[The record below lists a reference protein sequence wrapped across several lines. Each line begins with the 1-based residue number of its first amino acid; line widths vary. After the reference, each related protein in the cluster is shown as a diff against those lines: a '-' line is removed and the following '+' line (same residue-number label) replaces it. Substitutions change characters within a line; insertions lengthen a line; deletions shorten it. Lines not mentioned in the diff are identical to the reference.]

1 LTLLATLAG
10 LLSAPVHQATAQT
23 AWYEGFEGPDPSW
36 KELGG
41 NAAYQVDGH
50 QRVRGVAYT
59 GEGCEWIRVTGSGGS
74 QIYFGHDVGRARVID
89 ELLPTLRVRSDRA
102 GLQVLARVV
111 LPRTED
117 PRTGRP
123 VTTLIRGTSYSTV
136 GGWEQLRVEGIP
148 KALARQARVLRLQ
161 MRQDV
166 DEREAYVDAI
176 LLNVYGGPGTTNV
189 WIDDLDIAGYVAVE
203 AATAMAGDTPPPQ
216 VRAVHSIP
224 APPMGSSIGAG
235 GPAVGR
241 IANPSYPSP
250 GASPG
255 PSPGTDGPLV
265 GRIAN
270 PSSASSGPSSQ
281 GRIRLDNS
289 VLLVENRPLFVRM
302 LQYQGEPLTLIKQ
315 LGFNAVW
322 LPQLPT
328 MEFIDEARRQALW
341 IVCPPPRPPA
351 SDAAGR
357 FDPLPP
363 IGPAYAPVLA
373 WDLGAGLESEQLAF
387 TRQWAEMVR
396 DADRTVARPLLCRPQ
411 SNLWDYSRQ
420 VDLLLLGRAPL
431 GTSLDLAD
439 YGVWLRQRPRLAR
452 PGTPFWATVQT
463 QPAPSLVRQWKAVGR
478 GEPYPLTMSSEQIR
492 LLTYTAATSG
502 AHGLFFESLTTLNS
516 NDPDTRQRA
525 MTLELLN
532 HELALVEPWM
542 AAGKFVDSLRG
553 SDSQTTAGVLETE
566 RTRLLLP
573 LWISPGA
580 QFVAGQSAGNTVAF
594 VVPGGPDTYR
604 TYLLTPG
611 NLEPL
616 RRDRVTG
623 GTRVILNEFSLT
635 ALVPM
640 TDDDLAV
647 HALTPQVPQ
656 AAPRVAELER
666 RLTGE
671 RFDQVRQIAGRLQG
685 DLRPPQTAYWLAAAE
700 KSLQSCDA
708 FLATHDYARACLDA
722 QRAMRPVRMLER
734 AAWQKAVEK
743 LSSPVSSP
751 ATVTFRTLPWQ
762 AELLAIANSG
772 GVNQLAGGD
781 FEDMG
786 VMEGAGW
793 RRFQNPA
800 TDVFCDVRLTPA
812 AAHGG
817 RLGVLLVA
825 QPAHAETPDLLL
837 ETPPVWFTS
846 PAVPVEAGTLVRI
859 HAWVRVSK
867 PITGS
872 VDGLL
877 VVDSLGGEPLA
888 ERIVTTHASWREI
901 NLYRV
906 APESGAVS
914 VTFALTGLGEV
925 SLDDVSI
932 HTVRPWNHSPPS
944 PGPAVS
950 QLRHLPPVG
959 IWR

>member
-1 LTLLATLAG
+1 MPLCRLIPRLALLATLAG
-10 LLSAPVHQATAQT
+10 LLSASARPATAQT

-74 QIYFGHDVGRARVID
+74 LIYFGHDVGRARVIE

-102 GLQVLARVV
+102 GLQMLARVV

-123 VTTLIRGTSYSTV
+123 VTMLIRGTSYSSV
-136 GGWEQLRVEGIP
+136 GRWEQLRVEAVP
-148 KALARQARVLRLQ
+148 KAMARQARILRLQ

-166 DEREAYVDAI
+166 DEREAYVDQI

-189 WIDDLDIAGYVAVE
+189 WIDDLDIAGYVGVEMTTAV
-203 AATAMAGDTPPPQ
+203 AGDGPAPQ

-224 APPMGSSIGAG
+224 APPLGSPVGSDGPLAG
-235 GPAVGR
+235 RTANPQSVGR
-241 IANPSYPSP
+241 IGNPSNPSP
-250 GASPG
+250 A
-255 PSPGTDGPLV
+255 PSP
-265 GRIAN
+265 R
-270 PSSASSGPSSQ
+270 

-302 LQYQGEPLTLIKQ
+302 VQYQGEPLTLIKQ

-322 LPQLPT
+322 LPQLAT
-328 MEFIDEARRQALW
+328 MEFLDEARRQGLW
-341 IVCPPPRPPA
+341 IVCPPPHPSAPA
-351 SDAAGR
+351 GSGR
-357 FDPLPP
+357 LEPLAP
-363 IGPAYAPVLA
+363 IGSDYDQVLA
-373 WDLGAGLESEQLAF
+373 WDLGAGLETEQLAF

-396 DADRTVARPLLCRPQ
+396 DADRLVARPLVCRPQ
-411 SNLWDYSRQ
+411 SQLWDYSRQ
-420 VDLLLLGRAPL
+420 VDLLMLGRAPL
-431 GTSLDLAD
+431 GTSLNLTD
-439 YGVWLRQRPRLAR
+439 YGVWLRQRPRLTR

-463 QPAPSLVRQWKAVGR
+463 QPAPSLVRQWKIIGR
-478 GEPYPLTMSSEQIR
+478 GEPCPLTMPSEQIR

-532 HELALVEPWM
+532 HELEMVEPWM
-542 AAGKFVDSLRG
+542 AAGKFVDSLQG
-553 SDSQTTAGVLETE
+553 SDLQTTAGVLETE

-573 LWISPGA
+573 LWTAPEA
-580 QFVAGQSAGNTVAF
+580 QFVTGQSAGNRIAF
-594 VVPGGPDTYR
+594 VVPGVPATYR
-604 TYLLTPG
+604 AYLLTPG
-611 NLEPL
+611 SLEPL
-616 RRDRVTG
+616 RHERVTG
-623 GTRVILNEFSLT
+623 GTRVILDEFSLT
-635 ALVPM
+635 SLVPM
-640 TDDDLAV
+640 TDDELAV
-647 HALTPQVPQ
+647 HALSQRVPQ
-656 AAPRVAELER
+656 SAARVAELER

-671 RFDQVRQIAGRLQG
+671 RLDQVRQVAGRLEG
-685 DLRPPQTAYWLAAAE
+685 GPLPKQTAYWLATSE

-708 FLATHDYARACLDA
+708 SLASRDYSRACLYA
-722 QRAMRPVRMLER
+722 QRALRPLRILEQ
-734 AAWQKAVEK
+734 AAWQKAVDK
-743 LSSPVSSP
+743 LPSPVSSP
-751 ATVTFRTLPWQ
+751 ATVAFRTLPWE
-762 AELLAIANSG
+762 AELLAIANSS

-781 FEDMG
+781 FEDVG
-786 VMEGAGW
+786 VMDRAGW
-793 RRFQNPA
+793 RRFQNP
-800 TDVFCDVRLTPA
+800 TPDVYCDARLAPA
-812 AAHGG
+812 AAHSG
-817 RLGVLLVA
+817 RMGVLLEA
-825 QPAHAETPDLLL
+825 RPAHAETPDILL
-837 ETPPVWFTS
+837 ESPPVGLTS

-872 VDGLL
+872 VDGLM
-877 VVDSLGGEPLA
+877 VVDSLGGEALA
-888 ERIVTTHASWREI
+888 ERIVQTHGSWREV

-914 VTFALTGLGEV
+914 VTIALTGLGEV
-925 SLDDVSI
+925 ALDDVTI
-932 HTVRPWNHSPPS
+932 HTVRPWNHEPPS

-950 QLRHLPPVG
+950 DVRHLPAVES
-959 IWR
+959 WR

>member
-1 LTLLATLAG
+1 LALLATIAG
-10 LLSAPVHQATAQT
+10 LLSVSARQATAQT

-59 GEGCEWIRVTGSGGS
+59 GEGCEWIRITGSGGS
-74 QIYFGHDVGRARVID
+74 LVYFGHDVGRARVIE

-102 GLQVLARVV
+102 GLQMLVRVV

-123 VTTLIRGTSYSTV
+123 VTMLIRGTSYSSV
-136 GGWEQLRVEGIP
+136 GHWEQLRVEAIP
-148 KALARQARVLRLQ
+148 KSLARQARVLRLQ

-166 DEREAYVDAI
+166 DEREAYIDEV

-189 WIDDLDIAGYVAVE
+189 WIDDLDIAGYVDLQT
-203 AATAMAGDTPPPQ
+203 ATVVAGDGPAPQ

-224 APPMGSSIGAG
+224 SPPLGSPV
-235 GPAVGR
+235 GPG
-241 IANPSYPSP
+241 
-250 GASPG
+250 
-255 PSPGTDGPLV
+255 DPLV

-270 PSSASSGPSSQ
+270 PSYATANPSYATANPSYATANPSYPSPQ
-281 GRIRLDNS
+281 GRIRLENS

-302 LQYQGEPLTLIKQ
+302 LQYQGEPLTLVKQ
-315 LGFNAVW
+315 LGFNTVW

-328 MEFIDEARRQALW
+328 LQFVDEAQRQGLW

-351 SDAAGR
+351 SAGSGR
-357 FDPLPP
+357 LEPLAP
-363 IGPAYAPVLA
+363 IGSAYDPVLA
-373 WDLGAGLESEQLAF
+373 WDLGAGLEADQVAF

-396 DADRTVARPLLCRPQ
+396 DADRAVARPLLCRPQ
-411 SNLWDYSRQ
+411 SDLWDYSRQ

-439 YGVWLRQRPRLAR
+439 YDVWLRQRPRLAR

-463 QPAPSLVRQWKAVGR
+463 QPAPSLVRQWKIIGR
-478 GEPYPLTMSSEQIR
+478 GEPYPLTMPSEQIR

-502 AHGLFFESLTTLNS
+502 AHGLFFESLTTLDS

-532 HELALVEPWM
+532 HELEMVEPWM

-553 SDSQTTAGVLETE
+553 SDSQAAAGVLETE

-573 LWISPGA
+573 LWTAPGD
-580 QFVAGQSAGNTVAF
+580 QFVTGQSAGNTIAF
-594 VVPGGPDTYR
+594 VVPGVPATYR
-604 TYLLTPG
+604 AYLLTPG
-611 NLEPL
+611 SVEPL

-623 GTRVILNEFSLT
+623 GTRVILDEFSLT
-635 ALVPM
+635 SLVPL
-640 TDDDLAV
+640 TDDAAAIQALA
-647 HALTPQVPQ
+647 QRVPQ
-656 AAPRVAELER
+656 AGPRVAELER

-671 RFDQVRQIAGRLQG
+671 RLDQVRQVARRLENGRLS
-685 DLRPPQTAYWLAAAE
+685 PQTAYWLAAAE

-708 FLATHDYARACLDA
+708 SLARRDYSRACLYA
-722 QRAMRPVRMLER
+722 QRAARPLRMLER
-734 AAWQKAVEK
+734 TAWQKAVDK
-743 LSSPVSSP
+743 LPSPVSSP
-751 ATVTFRTLPWQ
+751 ATVAFRTLPWQ
-762 AELLAIANSG
+762 AELLAIANSN
-772 GVNQLAGGD
+772 GVNQLVGGD
-781 FEDMG
+781 FEDVG
-786 VMEGAGW
+786 VMDQAGW
-793 RRFQNPA
+793 KRFQNP
-800 TDVFCDVRLTPA
+800 TPDVYCEARLAPSA
-812 AAHGG
+812 SHSG

-825 QPAHAETPDLLL
+825 RPAHAEMPDLLL
-837 ETPPVWFTS
+837 ETPPVWLTS

-859 HAWVRVSK
+859 HAWVRVSQ

-877 VVDSLGGEPLA
+877 VIDSLGGEPLA
-888 ERIVTTHASWREI
+888 ERIVQTHGAWREI

-914 VTFALTGLGEV
+914 VTVALTGLGEV
-925 SLDDVSI
+925 SLDDVTI
-932 HTVRPWNHSPPS
+932 HTVRPSDRVPPS
-944 PGPAVS
+944 ARPALSDV
-950 QLRHLPPVG
+950 RHLPAVG
-959 IWR
+959 PWR